1 VSSSNG
7 VDSAAVGSGWS
18 ALSDGAAEGGT
29 SVEVG
34 EGVDGSKVGE
44 ADGVGVGVETMK
56 VGVKVGRGVA
66 VELTTVVGVGEENL
80 TGSKVEVGNRVAR
93 DWAMG
98 KSARLQ
104 ASRKMVKTSRAG
116 NRDIAC

>member
-1 VSSSNG
+1 MLSDG
-7 VDSAAVGSGWS
+7 AAVGSGV
-18 ALSDGAAEGGT
+18 AKGGT

-44 ADGVGVGVETMK
+44 ADGVGVEIMK

-66 VELTTVVGVGEENL
+66 VELATVVGVGEENL

-93 DWAMG
+93 DWPMG
-98 KSARLQ
+98 KSVRLQ
-104 ASRKMVKTSRAG
+104 ASRKMIKTSRAG